1 MRSFVAALVALVA
14 AAHAAMFAPNGPVL
28 ELTRRNFDAEV
39 RQIEKPTFVAFT
51 APWCGHCQRLAPEYT
66 RAAAKLGG
74 VVKLAYVDCENAASK
89 ALCGE
94 FGIQGFPT
102 IKLFPATK
110 KRIPRDYMGER
121 SAQALIDYAVDAVPL
136 SAVRKLDAS
145 EVKAYVDAHAKRTVF
160 VLFSSKSR
168 SSAMYRAVAL
178 DYRKGASF
186 VFVNAGRDGVSAE
199 ASSAAREIGATV
211 DTAPT
216 LVAVSGWDGAKG
228 SVEQYKGGM
237 NYKELSEWAG
247 KVVAQASGKA
257 KKANAKADANA
268 KKADSKADANAK
280 KANAKAD
287 VNAKKADS
295 KADANAGAKGKGDS
309 AAEKA
314 KDKPTKPD
322 PKEVFNEERL
332 DAEVRRIME
341 RARAGELDENA
352 NHGMLEL
359 SAQMRELIKFDW
371 SKELHEKS
379 EMSREEAM
387 RVIHE
392 PENADDAIALSENH
406 LRDGFLHELK
416 LIKNR
421 LKTYK
426 DENGRPLAPGTVSKE
441 EEKHELVNRILDTLR
456 RRAAERGAP
465 MTAPRETEDSF
476 DVHDEL

>member
-89 ALCGE
+89 TLCGE

-145 EVKAYVDAHAKRTVF
+145 EVKAYVDAHAKRPVF

-199 ASSAAREIGATV
+199 ASSAAREIGAAV

-216 LVAVSGWDGAKG
+216 LVAVSGWDGTQG

-247 KVVAQASGKA
+247 NVVAQASGKA
-257 KKANAKADANA
+257 KKADAKADASAKKADAKADANA
-268 KKADSKADANAK
+268 KKAS
-280 KANAKAD
+280 
-287 VNAKKADS
+287 
-295 KADANAGAKGKGDS
+295 ANAGAKGRGDS

-426 DENGRPLAPGTVSKE
+426 DENGRPLAPGAVSKE